1 MRGHIGANPA
11 IVHPLGPPQ
20 QLNLLPR
27 RLSVV
32 HVRQRYPGDSLGGH
46 LLRIDV
52 PAKGDSGQNTDLP
65 AGVIPFD
72 VSGGVPLRV
81 AVVLSLL
88 QRRLEG

>member
-65 AGVIPFD
+65 AGVIPD
-72 VSGGVPLRV
+72 VYKRQPLWS
-81 AVVLSLL
+81 AISTGTGAL
-88 QRRLEG
+88 